1 MVMQFLRIDKINKL
15 AYLILLKSKRR
26 EIVKQKERIK
36 RVKRRIP
43 LPRKTGGAHKKK
55 KGRASYNRK
64 RDKQIV
70 ILDD

>member
-1 MVMQFLRIDKINKL
+1 M
-15 AYLILLKSKRR
+15 
-26 EIVKQKERIK
+26 KQKERIK